1 MIIREFSEKDID
13 EITSLMKKLC
23 ALIGKDFDEERW
35 RLSIEK
41 RMEDVSTTKVF
52 VAFDKATNE
61 VIGMAHCAIKDTS
74 NGIRFGYISNLI
86 VEEEKRKQGIGE
98 SLMREVI
105 DYFKKNHIQSIRLAL
120 KTSLDPGAQILFTKL
135 GFEEIMRVLELKI

>member
-23 ALIGKDFDEERW
+23 DLIGKEFDEDRW

-41 RMEDVSTTKVF
+41 RMEEVSNTKVF
-52 VAFDKATNE
+52 VAFDKTTNE
-61 VIGMAHCAIKDTS
+61 VIGMAHCAIKDTAD
-74 NGIRFGYISNLI
+74 GLRFGYISNLI

-105 DYFKKNHIQSIRLAL
+105 EYFRRNHIQSIRLAL
-120 KTSLDPGAQILFTKL
+120 KTSLDPGAQILFKKI
-135 GFEEIMRVLELKI
+135 GFEEILRVLELKI